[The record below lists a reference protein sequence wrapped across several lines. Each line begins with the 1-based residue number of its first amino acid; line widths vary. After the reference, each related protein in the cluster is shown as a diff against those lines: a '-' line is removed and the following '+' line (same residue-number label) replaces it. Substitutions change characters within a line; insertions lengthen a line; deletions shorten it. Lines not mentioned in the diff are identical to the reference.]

1 VYLVDT
7 NVLSAGAP
15 TKARIETGLV
25 EWMDRNS
32 DKLFISVITI
42 AEIDAG
48 IAKLRDNGSLKKAQ
62 RLSEWLETLLHLYQ
76 HRVLPLDLQAARE
89 LGRMTQAVRQ
99 AGRMPEMADLSIAA
113 TAIMKGYVVLTRNLR
128 HFQGT
133 GVTTLDPFESLPA

>member
-1 VYLVDT
+1 MYLVDT
-7 NVLSAGAP
+7 NVLSAAAP

-25 EWMDRNS
+25 EWIDRNS

-42 AEIDAG
+42 AEIEAG

-89 LGRMTQAVRQ
+89 LGCMTQAVKSGWPYARN
-99 AGRMPEMADLSIAA
+99 GRPVDRGDSDGEGLCRADPQPA
-113 TAIMKGYVVLTRNLR
+113 TFPGNGE
-128 HFQGT
+128 H
-133 GVTTLDPFESLPA
+133 SS

>member
-1 VYLVDT
+1 MYLVDT

>member
-1 VYLVDT
+1 MYLVDT
-7 NVLSAGAP
+7 NVLSAAAP
-15 TKARIETGLV
+15 TKAQIEKGLV

-32 DKLFISVITI
+32 NDLFISVITI
-42 AEIDAG
+42 AEIEAG
-48 IAKLRDNGSLKKAQ
+48 IARLQDNGSLKKAQ

-113 TAIMKGYVVLTRNLR
+113 TAMVKGYVVLTRNLR

-133 GVTTLDPFESLPA
+133 GIIALDPFESLPA

>member
-7 NVLSAGAP
+7 NVLSATAP
-15 TKARIETGLV
+15 TKARTETGLV

-42 AEIDAG
+42 AEIEAG
-48 IAKLRDNGSLKKAQ
+48 IAKLQDNSSLKKAQ

-76 HRVLPLDLQAARE
+76 HRVLPLDIQAAHE

-113 TAIMKGYVVLTRNLR
+113 TAMVRGYVVLTRNLR

>member
-1 VYLVDT
+1 MYLVDT

-42 AEIDAG
+42 AEIEAG

>member
-1 VYLVDT
+1 MYLVDT
-7 NVLSAGAP
+7 NVLSAAAP

-25 EWMDRNS
+25 EWIDRNS

-42 AEIDAG
+42 AEIEAG

-89 LGRMTQAVRQ
+89 LGCMTQAVRQ

-113 TAIMKGYVVLTRNLR
+113 TAMVKGYVVLTRNLR

-133 GVTTLDPFESLPA
+133 GNIALDPFESLPA

>member
-1 VYLVDT
+1 MYLVDT
-7 NVLSAGAP
+7 NVLSAAAP
-15 TKARIETGLV
+15 TKARIEKGLV

-32 DKLFISVITI
+32 NDLFISVITI
-42 AEIDAG
+42 AEIEAG
-48 IAKLRDNGSLKKAQ
+48 IARLQDNGSLKKAQ

-113 TAIMKGYVVLTRNLR
+113 TAMVKGYVVLTRNLR

-133 GVTTLDPFESLPA
+133 GVTTLDPFEKLPA